1 VPNFPTTA
9 ISDTSGRAINQ
20 YGANNT
26 NGYFEYRNSAKA
38 RYVRFKY
45 FAIKVVMTNSS
56 STNPPR
62 VHELRAIA
70 LQR

>member
-1 VPNFPTTA
+1 MPNYPTVA
-9 ISDTSGRAINQ
+9 ILDSSGRAINQ

-26 NGYFEYRNSAKA
+26 TGYFEYRNSAKA
-38 RYVRFKY
+38 TFQRFKF
-45 FAIKVVMTNSS
+45 FAIKVVLTNST